1 MKELVNFRKYL
12 NEGKLLKEELTPIQQ
27 YVYDYEIEV
36 SGEDMAKDF
45 LDSIEKLK
53 TPQDVYDYYSIDR
66 GWEDDDLENIY
77 KQVKRKFKNLI
88 STDGLTPL
96 QRRAYSYAKERFGN
110 DEAKKDLDIIKT
122 FETDQEFTAWVL
134 EKIKEN

>member
-1 MKELVNFRKYL
+1 MKELVTFRKYL
-12 NEGKLLKEELTPIQQ
+12 NEGIINEELTPIQQ

-77 KQVKRKFKNLI
+77 KQWKNN
-88 STDGLTPL
+88 LTL
-96 QRRAYSYAKERFGN
+96 
-110 DEAKKDLDIIKT
+110 DEEI
-122 FETDQEFTAWVL
+122 
-134 EKIKEN
+134 

>member
-1 MKELVNFRKYL
+1 MKELVTFRKYL
-12 NEGKLLKEELTPIQQ
+12 NEGIINEELTPIQQ

-96 QRRAYSYAKERFGN
+96 QRIAYSYAKERFGN